1 MGTPVDPARRLRG
14 VGANNGGLDALGEVI
29 FPVASDEG
37 ARWVV
42 GRTGEE
48 PLEGCGEWSLWG
60 VLAPLPLWAGEGSRG
75 SARGG
80 GGGKSTAAER

>member
-60 VLAPLPLWAGEGSRG
+60 VLAPLPLCAGEGSRG